1 MQRSTPTLRARQL
14 GAELRRSRAATGLGV
29 SQVAKRLGLARPK
42 SPSAPDWRKS
52 SRRGN
57 TNCVEVA
64 LDPKGAAIRDS
75 KGPTGPVLVVSA
87 AAFGE
92 FVAGLRSRRLLARG

>member
-1 MQRSTPTLRARQL
+1 MQRSTPTVLDNSAPSC
-14 GAELRRSRAATGLGV
+14 AGLALPPG
-29 SQVAKRLGLARPK
+29 SARPK

-57 TNCVEVA
+57 TNCLEVA
-64 LDPKGAAIRDS
+64 LGPKSAAIRDS